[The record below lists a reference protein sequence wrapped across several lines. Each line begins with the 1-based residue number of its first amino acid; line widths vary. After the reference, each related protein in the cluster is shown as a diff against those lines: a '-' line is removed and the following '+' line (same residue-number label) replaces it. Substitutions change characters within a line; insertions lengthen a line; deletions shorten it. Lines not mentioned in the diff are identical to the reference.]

1 VMRVQGLQ
9 GARVHREWNNRP
21 VTAEYTA
28 ARICTGWTNAAGRV
42 TDKCLRGSTSLN
54 ETVYLFA
61 LSVPDLLEQIIAG
74 QAGPRITAAVPPRT
88 EKRA

>member
-1 VMRVQGLQ
+1 MGEPACIASGTTDR
-9 GARVHREWNNRP
+9 
-21 VTAEYTA
+21 TAEYTA
-28 ARICTGWTNAAGRV
+28 ARFPIGRAIAGGRL
-42 TDKCLRGSTSLN
+42 TDKNLRRPTALN

-74 QAGPRITAAVPPRT
+74 QAGPRIPAAVPART

>member
-1 VMRVQGLQ
+1 
-9 GARVHREWNNRP
+9 
-21 VTAEYTA
+21 
-28 ARICTGWTNAAGRV
+28 
-42 TDKCLRGSTSLN
+42 LN

-74 QAGPRITAAVPPRT
+74 QAGPRIPAAVPPRI